1 MGKMIMKMYRSLDI
15 IAFEKDAATEIDA
28 SAQSGGYSACHGLF
42 RDSTKPSS
50 EENHAGTQA
59 KMGAQWRDQ
68 NEPLVQTDIVN
79 VDQTLGKH
87 STVGGKVF
95 RQQSV

>member
-1 MGKMIMKMYRSLDI
+1 M
-15 IAFEKDAATEIDA
+15 AFEKDAATENDA
-28 SAQSGGYSACHGLF
+28 SAQSGGYSACHWLF

-59 KMGAQWRDQ
+59 AQAEMGAQWRDQ
-68 NEPLVQTDIVN
+68 NETLVQTDIVN

-87 STVGGKVF
+87 STIGGKAF